1 MRKLLFFVILFCGFI
16 QSPVRAQ
23 LFSEVSPSGH
33 TLYYQVID
41 QDNHLVE
48 VTYPGPYYYDGE
60 PRWEGFTEPSG
71 HVTIPSTVLWNNTEW
86 NVYQVGDHAFAWCRS
101 ITSVTLSEGIEQIR
115 DYSFAGTSIDSI
127 IFPSTLTI
135 VAWGALEGCDSL
147 RYVNL
152 PMGLGFFDPV
162 GNNSLKSIIAYN
174 IEEGNPYYRSVG
186 GCLLHREPGGWWDLV
201 VYPRGR
207 NQGVVEI
214 PEGVNWAGMWPM
226 GGLHGTKLILPST
239 LTQLCYS
246 DDTNWVSF
254 DTIVFNSKI
263 PPVMDWQ
270 CGSIISGTFLQLK
283 IPCGAWQNYTTSIWG
298 QFVDRLVIN
307 ENVPVENFYQTIAYG
322 ENYIWDNMQFDA
334 KGVYSDTMQSVVE
347 GCDSVRR
354 VLTLNVI
361 KTYYSDVLLT
371 EGMSVDFHGLVVN
384 RPGIYEVTAIGDG
397 GFDSLFV
404 LRASAEVNATE
415 AIVEMGGVFEGQT
428 FIIPA
433 MQSQV
438 FVRGED
444 SITITNIHIV
454 IKDTVDVTIAEGQS
468 YNGHT
473 LAGVYNDTI
482 IGSDADSIVCSCI
495 SMNINRPI
503 DNCNVQVASNKVG
516 CWTDL
521 NNNTVDRTNHATY
534 SVPPLQSNHYLFN
547 SQAAFGNVLENGDF
561 EQGAVGFTSQYTY
574 SEGCVSCGPDNYA
587 VVGGCGVDGGF
598 CLSFDGSEQENRVLY
613 EQTVSVI
620 NGALYK
626 FEYKATTNGYDN
638 SNPAYFEVLVDGNAI
653 GPWDYITTNQ
663 PEWTSFDHVFMATSD
678 NITLQIIDRNTD
690 GGGNDCLIDELQL
703 LVFGGDSI
711 AFDTITITNTH
722 GLVHDTVDVTI
733 AEGESYHGHTLA
745 GVYQDTIIGTET
757 DSIVY
762 ARVSMEI
769 NHSIG
774 AGIVTLTTN
783 QDGRVWKGLDD
794 DAIGI
799 QPTINVTVDP
809 TDEHRYVLTSL
820 DNNNNLQHNGDFE
833 HGHDY
838 WSSEYAWND
847 IPFQGGYYYS
857 ICDSCGRTGLGMAV
871 NGSML
876 PTRAFYQGEWLPLQ
890 EGHRYSF
897 SYWAKS
903 HSTENPA
910 VLAIKVNDQQR
921 EWLLPETDTIVSLEW
936 TRYEHIFTAQR
947 TNNTLMRVFDFNTS
961 TTGNEFYLDDVSL
974 VDLTEAADAHRDTV
988 RIRNTHG
995 LHFSYVDTT
1004 INEGDSY
1011 NGYTMAGVY
1020 NDTLQLTDYDSITRY
1035 RISYVLNTT
1044 GVGVTSLSTNTEGLW
1059 MDIDAGGLLS
1069 NDSISVSPMQTRT
1082 FGYAKPTGDNLVA
1095 NGDFSVLD
1103 TLTFDY
1109 HSMMYLPQPY
1119 SLFDWELLGDRGAYR
1134 ITDGYLELVY
1144 TRDYDSIISTTFNV
1158 EPNTLYEVSFKLRT
1172 NGEGFLEEVYIDNEK
1187 IGSDYNHQ
1195 YNSQDANI
1203 TFDEVPAR
1211 KYYFNSGDRSQVT
1224 LTLMEKHQVCCV
1236 YMTIDDL
1243 AVHPCEMLDT
1253 ITVTNR
1259 HQIVYTTVDTTI
1271 IEGESYNG
1279 YTLAGLY
1286 QETIIGA
1293 DADTIIRSL
1302 VSMNVNRSVDNCMVQ
1317 LSDLQVGIY
1326 VADDQAYYGDNMEV
1340 QVLPGESKRLA
1351 CAPYIWG
1358 SNLVVNGDFELDN
1371 SYPYVGDYATDDGDG
1386 HGSRTYGIQEGS
1398 GVDGSR
1404 CMWFGGSSLPDQALF
1419 RINIPTMVGHV
1430 YRFSYSALAT
1440 IYSLPYFAVKVNGQQ
1455 IDNNDIVTLEN
1466 EWVTFSHDIMATS
1479 GNILV
1484 ELVDLNT
1491 EWNGNDFLIDNLSLI
1506 CLSTSTTDT
1515 ITITNTHGLVYDTV
1529 DVTITEGESYHGH
1542 TLAGVYQD
1550 TVFGVQTD
1558 SIVYSRVS
1566 MNINHPFGT
1575 GMASLSTNFEGRVWM
1590 GLDDDAIGT
1599 QPTLSVKVNPSEERR
1614 YVLTLLDNDINMQP
1628 NGDFELGPYQYFSTE
1643 YGFGDI
1649 PFQESHYF
1657 TICDTCGRSGKGM
1670 AVKGSQYMNR
1680 YIYNSYSV
1688 NLIGGHRY
1696 SFSYWAKSRPTNPA
1710 VLAIA
1715 INDQQK
1721 EWRMSE
1727 TDSLSEVVG
1736 EWKRF
1741 EHVFTPLRTAPT
1753 IFRLIDLNTSA
1764 EGNEFFLDDVSIVD
1778 LTIADEAYR
1787 DTITVRNTHRLL
1799 RDTIDVS
1806 INEGESYNG
1815 HTHAGFYNDTI
1826 ILADYDSI
1834 VYSRVSYVLNTT
1846 GEGYATISG
1855 NTEGILVDID
1865 NCVIY
1870 NGDSL
1875 SVQPTE
1881 VRHFGHLAQVLDT
1894 NLVANG
1900 NFDQGNEGFASDY
1913 LYRPLPY
1920 SLEDGTMDIGG
1931 YRIAQ
1936 SGNNSYFLALYNLGN
1951 NGSAYTTTV
1960 RVKPNSWYVLSF
1972 KAVSDACFPGLENV
1986 GPLFRVDIDGRQ
1998 VSVDRFVC
2006 SSNNESYLL
2015 ANCEYIV
2022 SSDNH
2027 YHIVR
2032 SNDTVMTISLRLDN
2046 ADHWGWYYYAYD
2058 DICLNPL
2065 NVIDTITI
2073 TNRHQIVRTILDT
2086 TINEGENYKGYSIA
2100 GVYNDTL
2107 FFNDYDSITT
2117 SRVSMVINSFD
2128 GAVQLMSNVSGGW
2141 IEMMNNT
2148 MHYSQTLSTVVPPM
2162 TNSSYA
2168 FGSSMGINLI
2178 ANGDFE
2184 TGVADFNTMYTT
2196 NVDMIGSYEIASG
2209 IGVDSSYGLYM
2220 HGATEYGLSFYI
2232 NYLNL
2237 IPGHTYELSYQMKPV
2252 NGNPPTIQ
2260 TSIGNNTFVDYLSEN
2275 EVWQLFTHTFVAT
2288 NSNMTLA
2295 MLDLSTEYWGND
2307 FYLDNI
2313 NLRDISI
2320 GLFIDTITITNRH
2333 QLVYD
2338 TILADICQGGAY
2350 TVDSV
2355 DYSNAGTYT
2364 LNTRYYN
2371 DSTVYPTLILG
2382 VHNNYYSQFVD
2393 EICEGD
2399 SYAFG
2404 GNTLV
2409 ATGVYVDSL
2418 NTIWGCDSTR
2428 TLNLTVHANTASQQ
2442 IENVCDIYSWHGTS
2456 YTASTI
2462 VMDTL
2467 VNAHGCD
2474 SICTLNL
2481 TVRHSNTGDTAATAC
2496 DSFSWHGQTFTSS
2509 GTSTYMLTNSEGCDS
2524 TLTLTLTVNYSNA
2537 GSENF
2542 TVCDSMIWHNRL
2554 YTTSVVD
2561 MDTLVNAALCDSV
2574 VTLTLTV
2581 NSSYHNSD
2589 AVFACDNQLPYIYE
2603 DSLLST
2609 SGEHQVVLHSV
2620 EGCDSTITVT
2630 LTVGNTYN
2638 DADTLSLCQSSM
2650 PYNYGTLTFYD
2661 YDTTGLYI
2669 IPFNTVEGCDS
2680 IVNLSLTVNESEV
2693 TEIYAVTVEEA
2704 KNRVVWNK
2712 NAAVDHYNIYRE
2724 SETTGQYDLVAE
2736 LPFSDDPD
2744 WIDTNSDANTRSY
2757 RYRMSSVDSC
2767 GNESELGNIHK
2778 TMYLTINKG
2787 QNNSWN
2793 LVWTEYEGAYYSTYR
2808 IYRGTTYDN
2817 LQMIDEVQAV
2827 GNTTFT
2833 DNNAPYGNLYY
2844 MIEILLTSK
2853 GEKDDPVNGV
2863 VHSNIAAND
2872 QTSLEPVAND
2882 GLIVYQKNGGIVVES
2897 SIGQDIKVY
2906 DELGRLLDNVKSTG
2920 NDYFNVPASGVY
2932 LVRVNEVIVR
2942 RVVVVK

>member
-41 QDNHLVE
+41 SVNHYVMVTCPNINLTYDYFDVWWQPCSDLWGNNAFPTGGLVLPETVTNGETTYTVKAISDFAFLKCPITSIVMPNTIDSIGNYAFFKCSYLSNVTFSNSLRYIGELAFFECYLGNLVLPPALKILKSYAFANAHISRITLNDSLE
-48 VTYPGPYYYDGE
+48 VLEPLSLSENQFDSLYIPASVREIASPCRYMSCLSKIVVDPANPYYDSRNNCNAIITAMGE
-60 PRWEGFTEPSG
+60 VVQACSGTILPEG
-71 HVTIPSTVLWNNTEW
+71 VTVLVGDAFRGYSYETFVVPSTVLNMNFYECHIGTLVLSSPQFTLDFLGNSIDTIKVMTDTPPLFMSSLIGDFDYNVRYQTPIVVTCNALPAFQTADVWRDFTNYIGIFPYSAIAQDNEHGYVQVEQPSCANHTARYTACPKAGYHFVQWND
-86 NVYQVGDHAFAWCRS
+86 G
-101 ITSVTLSEGIEQIR
+101 
-115 DYSFAGTSIDSI
+115 DYSNPRVVGVTCDTSLSATFALTD
-127 IFPSTLTI
+127 TLR
-135 VAWGALEGCDSL
+135 VALIEG
-147 RYVNL
+147 
-152 PMGLGFFDPV
+152 
-162 GNNSLKSIIAYN
+162 
-174 IEEGNPYYRSVG
+174 E
-186 GCLLHREPGGWWDLV
+186 
-201 VYPRGR
+201 
-207 NQGVVEI
+207 Q
-214 PEGVNWAGMWPM
+214 
-226 GGLHGTKLILPST
+226 
-239 LTQLCYS
+239 
-246 DDTNWVSF
+246 
-254 DTIVFNSKI
+254 
-263 PPVMDWQ
+263 
-270 CGSIISGTFLQLK
+270 
-283 IPCGAWQNYTTSIWG
+283 
-298 QFVDRLVIN
+298 
-307 ENVPVENFYQTIAYG
+307 
-322 ENYIWDNMQFDA
+322 
-334 KGVYSDTMQSVVE
+334 
-347 GCDSVRR
+347 
-354 VLTLNVI
+354 
-361 KTYYSDVLLT
+361 
-371 EGMSVDFHGLVVN
+371 
-384 RPGIYEVTAIGDG
+384 
-397 GFDSLFV
+397 
-404 LRASAEVNATE
+404 
-415 AIVEMGGVFEGQT
+415 
-428 FIIPA
+428 
-433 MQSQV
+433 
-438 FVRGED
+438 
-444 SITITNIHIV
+444 
-454 IKDTVDVTIAEGQS
+454 
-468 YNGHT
+468 YNGHIQ
-473 LAGVYNDTI
+473 AGVWLDTI
-482 IGSDADSIVCSCI
+482 AGYVPDSVVLSIVDI
-495 SMNINRPI
+495 TVDRPI
-503 DNCNVQVASNKVG
+503 DSSAVMLGSNISGAWNIGDDVVMGSEVA
-516 CWTDL
+516 L
-521 NNNTVDRTNHATY
+521 Q
-534 SVPPLQSNHYLFN
+534 VPPDESRQVVFHVGETAYEL
-547 SQAAFGNVLENGDF
+547 VVNGDF
-561 EQGAVGFTSQYTY
+561 EHSNIESFITDYATPDSPGSPYRIYSHQGGT
-574 SEGCVSCGPDNYA
+574 
-587 VVGGCGVDGGF
+587 GVDGSN
-598 CLSFDGSEQENRVLY
+598 CIYYDGSEIADQAIIAVSKP
-613 EQTVSVI
+613 TVTGCYYRFS
-620 NGALYK
+620 Y
-626 FEYKATTNGYDN
+626 
-638 SNPAYFEVLVDGNAI
+638 
-653 GPWDYITTNQ
+653 
-663 PEWTSFDHVFMATSD
+663 MA
-678 NITLQIIDRNTD
+678 RNTGGD
-690 GGGNDCLIDELQL
+690 NPPYFQVKVNGVPLQGTDIVPQDGGIWTTFIHDFVATAPFSTIEIVDLCLQGGGNDFYLDNVS
-703 LVFGGDSI
+703 LVQTTSNFSY
-711 AFDTITITNTH
+711 TINVTNTH
-722 GLVHDTVDVTI
+722 GLVYDTVDVTI
-733 AEGESYHGHTLA
+733 AEGEIYHGHTLA

-774 AGIVTLTTN
+774 AGIATLTTN
-783 QDGRVWKGLDD
+783 QDGRVWIGLDD

-820 DNNNNLQHNGDFE
+820 DNNSNLQTNGDFE

-903 HSTENPA
+903 HSTANPA
-910 VLAIKVNDQQR
+910 VLAIMVNDQHR
-921 EWLLPETDTIVSLEW
+921 EWLLPETDTIASAEW

-947 TNNTLMRVFDFNTS
+947 TNNTLMRIFDFNTS
-961 TTGNEFYLDDVSL
+961 STGNEFYLDDVSL
-974 VDLTEAADAHRDTV
+974 IDLAEAADAHRDTV
-988 RIRNTHG
+988 RIRNIHG

-1059 MDIDAGGLLS
+1059 MDIDAGDLLS

-1082 FGYAKPTGDNLVA
+1082 IGLAKPTGDNLVA

-1144 TRDYDSIISTTFNV
+1144 TRDYDSIMSTTFNV

-1271 IEGESYNG
+1271 NEGESYNG

-1286 QETIIGA
+1286 QETIMGA

-1358 SNLVVNGDFELDN
+1358 SNLVVNGDFEQDN

-1386 HGSRTYGIQEGS
+1386 YGSRTYGFLEGN

-1404 CMWFGGSSLPDQALF
+1404 CMWVGGSSLPDQALF

-1430 YRFSYSALAT
+1430 YRFSYSVLAT

-1455 IDNNDIVTLEN
+1455 IDNNDIVPQEN
-1466 EWVTFSHDIMATS
+1466 EWITFSHDIVATS

-1599 QPTLSVKVNPSEERR
+1599 QPTLTVKVNPSEERR

-1628 NGDFELGPYQYFSTE
+1628 NGDFELGPYQYFGTE
-1643 YGFGDI
+1643 YGWGDI

-1670 AVKGSQYMNR
+1670 AIKGSQYMNR
-1680 YIYNSYSV
+1680 YIYDSYTV
-1688 NLIGGHRY
+1688 NLIGGHCY

-1715 INDQQK
+1715 INDQQQ

-1846 GEGYATISG
+1846 GEGHATISG
-1855 NTEGILVDID
+1855 NTEDILVDID
-1865 NCVIY
+1865 NCVFY

-1881 VRHFGHLAQVLDT
+1881 VRHFGHLAQILDT

-1900 NFDQGNEGFASDY
+1900 NFDQGNVDFVSDY
-1913 LYRPLPY
+1913 IYRPLPY
-1920 SLEDGTMDIGG
+1920 SLDDSTMDIGG

-1936 SGNNSYFLALYNLGN
+1936 SGNNSYFLALYNHGN
-1951 NGSAYTTTV
+1951 NGPAYTTTV
-1960 RVKPNSWYVLSF
+1960 SVKPNSWYVLSF
-1972 KAVSDACFPGLENV
+1972 KAVSAACFPGLDNV
-1986 GPLFRVDIDGRQ
+1986 GPVFRVDIDGRE

-2006 SSNNESYLL
+2006 SNNNESYLL

-2073 TNRHQIVRTILDT
+2073 TNRHQIVRAILDT
-2086 TINEGENYKGYSIA
+2086 TINEGENYNGYSTA
-2100 GVYNDTL
+2100 GVYIDTL

-2117 SRVSMVINSFD
+2117 SRVSMAINSFD

-2148 MHYSQTLSTVVPPM
+2148 MHDGQTLSTVVPPM
-2162 TNSSYA
+2162 TSSSYI

-2184 TGVADFNTMYTT
+2184 TGVADFNTMYVT
-2196 NVDMIGSYEIASG
+2196 NVDMNGRFVIAPG

-2220 HGATEYGLSFYI
+2220 DGATEYGLSFYI
-2232 NYLNL
+2232 TNLNL

-2260 TSIGNNTFVDYLSEN
+2260 TSIGNNTFVDYLSGN

-2320 GLFIDTITITNRH
+2320 ELFADTITITNRH

-2338 TILADICQGGAY
+2338 TILADICQGGVY

-2355 DYSNAGTYT
+2355 GYSNAGTYT

-2393 EICEGD
+2393 EICEGE

-2537 GSENF
+2537 GNENF
-2542 TVCDSMIWHNRL
+2542 IVCDSMIWHNKL

-2589 AVFACDNQLPYIYE
+2589 AVFACDNQLPFIYE

-2638 DADTLSLCQSSM
+2638 DADTLTLCQSSM

-2661 YDTTGLYI
+2661 FDTTGLYI

-2736 LPFSDDPD
+2736 LPFSDEPD

-2844 MIEILLTSK
+2844 MIEILLTSI

-2872 QTSLEPVAND
+2872 QTSLESVAND
-2882 GLIVYQKNGGIVVES
+2882 GLIVYQKNGGIVVKS